1 MHATN
6 DTRRAMTGGQ
16 EATMRV
22 LVELWGST
30 VGRKA
35 LVALSGLLLGMWV
48 VLHLLGNLTVFSGA
62 ATADGYAAALQR
74 IPAWLWMARVGL
86 AVAAVVHVAGV
97 VSLTRASRAARP
109 RHEVHA
115 RRRESTL
122 AARSMRVGD
131 ALLLAFVVYHL
142 LHLTFGVLHPGVVA
156 GRVSG
161 RAARLPLAATAR
173 GSRARRPD
181 APSPPPPPRRG
192 RRAGRRLR
200 RGLAVGVRLSRAVPG
215 LPRFA
220 QARPQRG
227 RARWDQRR
235 EELPERRRQHRAALP
250 RHSQGRR
257 LPGARIERVPAGR
270 ALGAHHRSRRGTGR
284 A

>member
-62 ATADGYAAALQR
+62 ATADRYAAALQQ
-74 IPAWLWMARVGL
+74 IPAWLWMARAGL

-97 VSLTRASRAARP
+97 VSLTRANQAARP
-109 RHEVHA
+109 RHDVPA
-115 RRRESTL
+115 PRRASTL
-122 AARSMRVGD
+122 VARSMRVGG

-142 LHLTFGVLHPGVVA
+142 LHLTFGALHPGFVPGRVYDNVVRGLRPPWVA
-156 GRVSG
+156 GVYRS
-161 RAARLPLAATAR
+161 
-173 GSRARRPD
+173 
-181 APSPPPPPRRG
+181 
-192 RRAGRRLR
+192 
-200 RGLAVGVRLSRAVPG
+200 
-215 LPRFA
+215 
-220 QARPQRG
+220 
-227 RARWDQRR
+227 
-235 EELPERRRQHRAALP
+235 EERRVGKEGR
-250 RHSQGRR
+250 SQC
-257 LPGARIERVPAGR
+257 
-270 ALGAHHRSRRGTGR
+270 GTDHWR
-284 A
+284 